1 MKALVLLAKSQA
13 RDALRH
19 PVAPLASF
27 VGVALAVLALTAVH
41 LLTESIRAALGDA
54 NAGFAYTHVATR
66 ERLVEEDYFA
76 LRQRWRDGELATVES
91 LLPVVEGYV
100 HAGGEALRVL
110 GFDPLAGGVFADF
123 DAGDGQPWL
132 AAQGDG
138 ESAFA
143 FVLGDAVLADEAA
156 AAAIASAGGEVGGVP
171 LQVLAAAARGEGEEG
186 AAEGSALFADLP
198 TAQHL
203 LGREGQLDAIWI
215 RASDTRSRLLGWLDR
230 VLPGIAAALP
240 RYADPVLEGFET
252 TARSR
257 WDPARRFAD
266 ASTFNLSVL
275 GALSLLMAAFLTVQ
289 ASRSSA
295 ARRRVEH
302 ERLLA
307 IGISAA
313 ALRGAAAAE
322 GFVLGTV
329 GTALGLALGN
339 AVATALA
346 HAAGTPLPTL
356 DGVVVGKALACG
368 VLASTLAPAVI
379 RRTPSAGN
387 KHALASTDWLR
398 HAVGALLAVAA
409 AFSLAAGSLLAAFAA
424 LLFICVL
431 HVAYVVPLAGAGL
444 ARAASLA
451 RTLAARATLRSAAAA
466 SGEIRLALGALSIA
480 AAVAI
485 GMGIMVESLRRD
497 FTAMLEVS
505 LWDGVH
511 VTAPNAN
518 AIDDE
523 WLRGLPGVR
532 DVRRYGDVRARLASG
547 PIALRFAA
555 LDAAEAARYG
565 LGRSLAPGAA
575 MANEAL
581 VRHAGLAVG
590 DSVLVTAANARF
602 EVSIG
607 HVFGDYRSA
616 SPTLILP
623 LSSATRV
630 DPAAVEW
637 RRLSVRTEPDA
648 APAVAAA
655 LRERHP
661 EAQVLDHVQIR
672 RGSEAVFD
680 RSFAVSRSLTTLAL
694 AVAVVGLYA
703 ALTALQAERKREYRL
718 FSALGFARSGLWRLA
733 LAQTALVGMAAA
745 VAAVPLGL
753 TIAWVLCAFVNP
765 SAFGWSIAMRVDAA
779 SVLVPV
785 ALTCAAAV
793 LAGAIPTYRAAFR
806 GSA

>member
-1 MKALVLLAKSQA
+1 MRALVLLAKSQA

-66 ERLVEEDYFA
+66 SGLAEEDYFT

-100 HAGGEALRVL
+100 HANGDALRVL
-110 GFDPLAGGVFADF
+110 GFDPLAGDVFADF
-123 DAGDGQPWL
+123 GAGQPRL
-132 AAQGDG
+132 AEQGDG
-138 ESAFA
+138 ESPFA

-171 LQVLAAAARGEGEEG
+171 LQVLAAAASGEGEEG
-186 AAEGSALFADLP
+186 AAAAAESNTLFADLP
-198 TAQHL
+198 TAQRL

-215 RASDTRSRLLGWLDR
+215 RASDIRSRLLGWLDR
-230 VLPGIAAALP
+230 ALPGIAAALP

-307 IGISAA
+307 IGVSAI

-322 GFVLGTV
+322 GFLLGV
-329 GTALGLALGN
+329 IGTALGLALGN

-356 DGVVVGKALACG
+356 DSVVVGKALVCG
-368 VLASTLAPAVI
+368 VLASALAPVVI

-387 KHALASTDWLR
+387 KLASTDWLR

-444 ARAASLA
+444 ARAAALA

-505 LWDGVH
+505 LWDGAH
-511 VTAPNAN
+511 VTAPNGN
-518 AIDDE
+518 VIDDD

-565 LGRSLAPGAA
+565 LGHSLAPDAA

-581 VRHAGLAVG
+581 VRHAGLDVG
-590 DSVLVTAANARF
+590 DSVLVTAVNARF

-623 LSSATRV
+623 LSSATRIE
-630 DPAAVEW
+630 PTAVEW
-637 RRLSVRTEPDA
+637 RRLSVLTEPDA

-655 LRERHP
+655 LRERFAG
-661 EAQVLDHVQIR
+661 AQVLDHVQIR
-672 RGSEAVFD
+672 RGAEAVFD

-703 ALTALQAERKREYRL
+703 ALTALQAESKREYRL

-733 LAQTALVGMAAA
+733 LMQTALVGMAAA

-779 SVLVPV
+779 SVVVPV
-785 ALTCAAAV
+785 ALACAAAV

-806 GSA
+806 GNA

>member
-1 MKALVLLAKSQA
+1 MRALVLLAKSQA

-41 LLTESIRAALGDA
+41 LLTESVRAALGDA

-66 ERLVEEDYFA
+66 NGLVEEDYFT

-100 HAGGEALRVL
+100 HASGEALRLL

-138 ESAFA
+138 ESAYA

-171 LQVLAAAARGEGEEG
+171 LQVLAAAARGEGEER

-198 TAQHL
+198 TAQRL

-215 RASDTRSRLLGWLDR
+215 RASDIRSRLLGWLDR

-240 RYADPVLEGFET
+240 RYADPMLDGFET

-307 IGISAA
+307 IGVSAA

-322 GFVLGTV
+322 GFVLGAV

-339 AVATALA
+339 VVATALA

-356 DGVVVGKALACG
+356 DGVVVGKALVCG

-379 RRTPSAGN
+379 RRAPSAGN
-387 KHALASTDWLR
+387 TLASTDRLR

-409 AFSLAAGSLLAAFAA
+409 ALSLVAGSLLAAFVA

-444 ARAASLA
+444 ARAAALA
-451 RTLAARATLRSAAAA
+451 RTLAARTTLRSAAAA

-511 VTAPNAN
+511 VTAPDAN
-518 AIDDE
+518 AIDDD

-565 LGRSLAPGAA
+565 LGHSLAPDAA

-581 VRHAGLAVG
+581 VRHAGLDVG

-623 LSSATRV
+623 LSSAARI
-630 DPAAVEW
+630 DAAAVEW

-655 LRERHP
+655 LRDRFP
-661 EAQVLDHVQIR
+661 GAQVLDHVQIR
-672 RGSEAVFD
+672 RGAEAVFD
-680 RSFAVSRSLTTLAL
+680 RSFAVSGSLTTLAL
-694 AVAVVGLYA
+694 TVAVVGLYA

-718 FSALGFARSGLWRLA
+718 FSALGFARSGVWRLA
-733 LAQTALVGMAAA
+733 LAQTALVGLAAA

-785 ALTCAAAV
+785 ALACAAAV

>member
-1 MKALVLLAKSQA
+1 MRSLALLAKSQA

-19 PVAPLASF
+19 PVAPLASL

-41 LLTESIRAALGDA
+41 LLTVSIRAALGEA
-54 NAGFAYTHVATR
+54 NAGFAYTHVATKDGLL
-66 ERLVEEDYFA
+66 EADYFA

-100 HAGGEALRVL
+100 HAHGEALRVL
-110 GFDPLAGGVFADF
+110 GFDPLAGDVFADF
-123 DAGDGQPWL
+123 DVGGGLPWL
-132 AAQGDG
+132 AEQRGDA

-143 FVLGDAVLADEAA
+143 FVLGDVVLADEAA
-156 AAAIASAGGEVGGVP
+156 ATAIASAGGEVADIP
-171 LQVLAAAARGEGEEG
+171 LQVLAMAAQEG
-186 AAEGSALFADLP
+186 AGGATLLADLP
-198 TAQHL
+198 TAQRL
-203 LGREGQLDAIWI
+203 LGREAQLDAIWI
-215 RASDTRSRLLGWLDR
+215 RASDIRSRLLDWLDR

-240 RYADPVLEGFET
+240 RYADPVLDGFEV
-252 TARSR
+252 TARER

-289 ASRSSA
+289 ASRSGA
-295 ARRRVEH
+295 ARRRMEH

-307 IGISAA
+307 IGVSATK
-313 ALRGAAAAE
+313 LRGVAAAE
-322 GFVLGTV
+322 GLLVGSV
-329 GTALGLALGN
+329 GTAFGLALGV
-339 AVATALA
+339 AVANALA
-346 HAAGTPLPTL
+346 SAAGAPLPSL
-356 DGVVVGKALACG
+356 DGVVAGKALACG
-368 VLASTLAPAVI
+368 VLASTLAPAFV
-379 RRTPSAGN
+379 RRSASAGETRAPAVAVWVRYASGALVAIAA
-387 KHALASTDWLR
+387 ALAL
-398 HAVGALLAVAA
+398 V
-409 AFSLAAGSLLAAFAA
+409 AGSLLAAFTA
-424 LLFICVL
+424 LLLICVL
-431 HVAYVVPLAGAGL
+431 HVAYAVPLAGAALARSAALAKGL
-444 ARAASLA
+444 ATRAG
-451 RTLAARATLRSAAAA
+451 LRSAAAA
-466 SGEIRLALGALSIA
+466 SGDIRLALGALSIA

-497 FTAMLEVS
+497 FTAMLERS

-511 VTAPNAN
+511 VTAPDAH
-518 AIDDE
+518 AIDDD

-555 LDAAEAARYG
+555 LDAAETARYG
-565 LGRSLAPGAA
+565 LGHSLGPNAA

-581 VRHAGLAVG
+581 SRHAGLDVG
-590 DSVLVTAANARF
+590 DSVLVTVANARF

-623 LSSATRV
+623 FSSATRI
-630 DPAAVEW
+630 DPAAIEW
-637 RRLSVRTEPDA
+637 HWLSVLTEPDA

-661 EAQVLDHVQIR
+661 EAEVLAHVQIR
-672 RGSEAVFD
+672 RVAEAVFD
-680 RSFAVSRSLTTLAL
+680 RSFAVSGSLTTLAL

-718 FSALGFARSGLWRLA
+718 FSALGFARIEVWRLA
-733 LAQTALVGMAAA
+733 LAQTALVGLAAA

-753 TIAWVLCAFVNP
+753 AIAWVLCAFVNP

-785 ALTCAAAV
+785 ALACAAAV

>member
-66 ERLVEEDYFA
+66 NGLAEEDYFT

-100 HAGGEALRVL
+100 HANGEALRVL
-110 GFDPLAGGVFADF
+110 GFDPLAGVVLADF

-132 AAQGDG
+132 AEQGNG
-138 ESAFA
+138 ESPFA

-156 AAAIASAGGEVGGVP
+156 AAAIASAGGEVAGVP
-171 LQVLAAAARGEGEEG
+171 LQVLAAAAREEGEEG
-186 AAEGSALFADLP
+186 AATGGNTLFADLP
-198 TAQHL
+198 TAQRL
-203 LGREGQLDAIWI
+203 LGREGELDAIWI
-215 RASDTRSRLLGWLDR
+215 RASDIRSRLLGWLDR
-230 VLPGIAAALP
+230 ALPGIAAALP
-240 RYADPVLEGFET
+240 RYADPVLEGFEV

-275 GALSLLMAAFLTVQ
+275 GALSLLMAVFLTVQ

-302 ERLLA
+302 ERLQA
-307 IGISAA
+307 IGVSAV

-322 GFVLGTV
+322 GFLLGV
-329 GTALGLALGN
+329 IGTALGLVLGN

-356 DGVVVGKALACG
+356 DGVVVGKALVCG

-379 RRTPSAGN
+379 RRAPSAGN
-387 KHALASTDWLR
+387 KLASTDWLR

-431 HVAYVVPLAGAGL
+431 HVAYVVPLAGAAL
-444 ARAASLA
+444 ARTASLA

-581 VRHAGLAVG
+581 VRHAGLDVG

-637 RRLSVRTEPDA
+637 RRLSMRTEPDA

-655 LRERHP
+655 LRDRFP
-661 EAQVLDHVQIR
+661 GAQVLDHVQIR
-672 RGSEAVFD
+672 RGAEAVFD
-680 RSFAVSRSLTTLAL
+680 RSFAVSGSLTTLAL

-703 ALTALQAERKREYRL
+703 ALTALQAERRREYRL

-733 LAQTALVGMAAA
+733 LTQTALVGMAAA

-785 ALTCAAAV
+785 ALACAAAV